1 MEGAHFSTVYR
12 GLPFFGGQPL
22 SRPQDAVAASGGCG
36 PRFPS
41 ARARA
46 IGPSELYRG
55 KAGGAS
61 PVLLWDSVIPDNSLR
76 PQRRGS
82 NLAIVS

>member
-12 GLPFFGGQPL
+12 GLPDFGGQPL
-22 SRPQDAVAASGGCG
+22 PRHKDAVAASGGFYG

-46 IGPSELYRG
+46 IGPSEPAQSG
-55 KAGGAS
+55 KCRRCLSGVVVGTG
-61 PVLLWDSVIPDNSLR
+61 IP
-76 PQRRGS
+76 
-82 NLAIVS
+82 